1 MDDARM
7 IRART
12 RALVSRR
19 SCLADRRSGWH
30 EMPTHNMNIRYFASS
45 AVIEIE
51 NVRLESSIA
60 FIFNVQF
67 TILNLLVFSSQSP
80 PVTLIDVE

>member
-1 MDDARM
+1 
-7 IRART
+7 
-12 RALVSRR
+12 
-19 SCLADRRSGWH
+19 
-30 EMPTHNMNIRYFASS
+30 MNIRYFASS